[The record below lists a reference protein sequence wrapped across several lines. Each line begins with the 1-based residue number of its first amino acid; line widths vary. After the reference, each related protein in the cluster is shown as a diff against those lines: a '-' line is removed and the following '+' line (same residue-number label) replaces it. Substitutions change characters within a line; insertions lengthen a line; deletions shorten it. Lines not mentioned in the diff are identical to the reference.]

1 MLAGLMVLS
10 TSAFAATNNPDFI
23 NAQKGQVDVVSQS
36 KDVIAK
42 GFKVSLGA
50 SSLELN
56 IDLPTGNSVTEDLD
70 TSSQITFGYSNIR
83 ANKIGFNADLSYLSG
98 EMAGQDSDFKIIE
111 DNLRIS
117 ANATYGI
124 NDKIYAFGGLNSS
137 SYTSK
142 TFSFGTSTLE
152 IDHTPGI
159 GYQLGMGYQ
168 ITKNIGI
175 ELAYL
180 TMNSKMTLSGGDIYD
195 EQDNLIG
202 DSVDYDIE
210 TKGTQ
215 INLIGTF

>member
-1 MLAGLMVLS
+1 MRKLSILAGLMVLS

-23 NAQKGQVDVVSQS
+23 NAQKGQIDVTSNN

-50 SSLELN
+50 SNLELD
-56 IDLPTGNSVTEDLD
+56 IDLPTGKSVTEDLD
-70 TSSQITFGYSNIR
+70 TNSQITFGYSKILV
-83 ANKIGFNADLSYLSG
+83 NKVGFNAELSFLSG

-111 DNLRIS
+111 DNLRLA

-124 NDKIYAFGGLNSS
+124 NDKLYAFGGLNSS
-137 SYTSK
+137 SYSSQTY
-142 TFSFGTSTLE
+142 SFGTTILNV
-152 IDHTPGI
+152 DHTPGI

-180 TMNSKMTLSGGDIYD
+180 TMN
-195 EQDNLIG
+195 
-202 DSVDYDIE
+202 
-210 TKGTQ
+210 
-215 INLIGTF
+215 